1 MIDLRSAAH
10 ALGGEVVGRGVLCPG
25 PNHSA
30 RDRSLSVLFDHA
42 APDGLLV
49 FDHAGNDH
57 LGAKDYVRARLGL
70 GGREKKTFQ
79 RLLPASRV
87 GVGAT
92 TPSSDNV
99 DRCHRALAMWHT
111 ASDPAGT
118 VVERYLASR
127 GLGLPE
133 AGAEVLRYHAAC
145 AFGDQRP
152 PVMVAALRCIHT
164 DRLQAVH
171 RTALTPEGEK
181 IGRKMLGPAA
191 RAAVKLDPDDAVTL
205 GLAIGEGIETC
216 LAARLLGIRPVWALG
231 SVGAIRVFPV
241 LPVVALTIL
250 VESDDG
256 GASEAAARICAERWH
271 AAGREV
277 ILARPRVP
285 GDMNDAVREAR
296 RL

>member
-10 ALGGEVVGRGVLCPG
+10 ALGGEVSGRGVLCPG
-25 PNHSA
+25 PGHSS
-30 RDRSLSVLFDHA
+30 RDRSLSVLFDASAPGGFTLHSHCGDDFA
-42 APDGLLV
+42 ACR
-49 FDHAGNDH
+49 
-57 LGAKDYVRARLGL
+57 DYVRARLGL
-70 GGREKKTFQ
+70 SAQLEPKRIE
-79 RLLPASRV
+79 ASFRQVV
-87 GVGAT
+87 GN
-92 TPSSDNV
+92 SSD
-99 DRCHRALAMWHT
+99 RTTLALRIWREAQ
-111 ASDPAGT
+111 PA
-118 VVERYLASR
+118 VRSPVERHLASR

-133 AGAEVLRYHAAC
+133 AGADVLRYHDAC
-145 AFGDQRP
+145 AFGDDRA

-171 RTALTPEGEK
+171 RTALTPAGEK

-191 RAAVKLDPDDAVTL
+191 GAAVKLDPDDAVTL
-205 GLAIGEGIETC
+205 LLAIGEGIETC
-216 LAARLLGIRPVWALG
+216 LAARLLGIRPAWALG

-241 LPVVALTIL
+241 LSGIEALTIL

-256 GASEAAARICAERWH
+256 GASEAAAKVCAARWH

-285 GDMNDAVREAR
+285 GDMNDAIREAR